1 MKSKLTEW
9 ISKAVQEMNLSR
21 KEKIIK
27 CYADT
32 GILDA
37 WSPQKND
44 LYEEAV
50 EKRHSLFPNMIDQ
63 SWLSNDT
70 GDQQEMTGLAVR
82 MEQSVDKDTGVV
94 TLAEREDD
102 IENQLVQHVTNH
114 AASIVVSES
123 ACDGHDDNVQ
133 DVPNTVTG
141 GSKIDFML
149 ETIH

>member
-1 MKSKLTEW
+1 MATLTQEKLQKNEDVEIPINQTAVMKSKLTEW

-63 SWLSNDT
+63 S
-70 GDQQEMTGLAVR
+70 
-82 MEQSVDKDTGVV
+82 
-94 TLAEREDD
+94 
-102 IENQLVQHVTNH
+102 
-114 AASIVVSES
+114 
-123 ACDGHDDNVQ
+123 
-133 DVPNTVTG
+133 
-141 GSKIDFML
+141 
-149 ETIH
+149 

>member
-50 EKRHSLFPNMIDQ
+50 EKRHSLFPNMRLIKVDCQ
-63 SWLSNDT
+63 
-70 GDQQEMTGLAVR
+70 MTQVISR
-82 MEQSVDKDTGVV
+82 K
-94 TLAEREDD
+94 
-102 IENQLVQHVTNH
+102 
-114 AASIVVSES
+114 
-123 ACDGHDDNVQ
+123 
-133 DVPNTVTG
+133 
-141 GSKIDFML
+141 
-149 ETIH
+149 